1 MKKRRE
7 STSESVKPDVK
18 KRKTRTRIETGTGGF
33 SGKQQDSRPA
43 EPLRDSGGMN
53 EDIHSDVFEGVT
65 DAWYFHDLEG
75 RFLETNAAFR
85 RIFGY
90 PVDKPLPENFHV
102 EDLLPQDVKHLASGY
117 IETIIRD
124 HKSEGL
130 MKVSCRDGGERII
143 EYKNALVFDSKGNA
157 IGVRGMGRDIT
168 ERYLSRKEMKEIE
181 QRYRDIFDNVTDL
194 LFFHDLDGNFDL
206 KQCNPAVRQQLVG
219 GNPDIE
225 TVNIREFMPEAYRT
239 GFDEYLKRVKKN
251 GRDEGLFTITN
262 FAGRESVMEYRNSLV
277 SDKDGPIGVRGSA
290 RDITDRIVYERALQ
304 MSEEKYR
311 TILESIEHGYYEVD
325 TAGDFIFFNDSFCRI
340 FDIPKD
346 ELIGKSFK
354 TFIDEETAKKVFEVF
369 HAVYSTGRD
378 MMWTEWEFV
387 TRGGRKISFE
397 ASISCIMTRSG
408 KCRGFRGIVRD
419 VTERVT
425 FEQALKESESKYR
438 NILEGIEEGYYETDL
453 NGRYTFMND
462 SMCRITGFS
471 REELTGMSYKSCMD
485 DENVRRV
492 FEAFRQVFTSG
503 EPLKG
508 FGWDFTRKDGSKVQ
522 VESSILLIRDPQGR
536 SAGFKGILQDVT
548 ARKKAQEETRL
559 LEERLK
565 NAQKMEALGT
575 LAGGVA
581 HDLNNILSGM
591 VSYPEI
597 LLMKID
603 EDNPLRGPLE
613 KIQKS
618 GQKAAAVVQDLLTLA
633 RRGVAVKEIV
643 NLNDLIE
650 EYLESS
656 EFGRLQSFHPDV
668 ETDFRHDDSLLNII
682 GSPAHLSKGIMN
694 LISNAAEAMPAGGT
708 ITIETCN
715 LHPRDLGEYEGNV
728 KEEGWW
734 VSLSVTDTGKGIPD
748 EDIPR
753 IFEPFYTKKKM
764 GFSGTGLGLA
774 VVWGAVQDHGGSV
787 AVTSREGKTTFTL
800 NFPATSEQIAE
811 AKAKQLM
818 KDYQGKGEHILVVDD
833 SKEQREI
840 AADILMM
847 LGYRVDTVSS
857 GENAIAY
864 MKGHSADL
872 ILLDMIMEQGIDG
885 LETYERILELHPGQK
900 AIIASGYSETE
911 RVRQAQSRGAGRYI
925 KKPYLIEDLAMAVMQ
940 ELHKDRA

>member
-1 MKKRRE
+1 MKKGRE
-7 STSESVKPDVK
+7 NKQKPVKPDVK
-18 KRKTRTRIETGTGGF
+18 KKKTRTRTGTL
-33 SGKQQDSRPA
+33 SAGKPGLRPA
-43 EPLRDSGGMN
+43 DPRRGGGSVN
-53 EDIHSDVFEGVT
+53 KDIHRDVFDGVM

-85 RIFGY
+85 RMLGY
-90 PVDKPLPENFHV
+90 PENQPLPENFRI
-102 EDLLPQDVKHLASGY
+102 EDLLSEDMKHLVSGY
-117 IETIIRD
+117 IETIMRD
-124 HKSEGL
+124 RKSEGL
-130 MKVSCRDGGERII
+130 MRVSCPDGSEKFI
-143 EYKNALVFDSKGNA
+143 EYKNAMVFDGNGKA

-168 ERYLSRKEMKEIE
+168 ERYLARKEMKEIE

-219 GNPDIE
+219 GNPEIE
-225 TVNIREFMPEAYRT
+225 TVNIREFMPEAYRA
-239 GFDEYLKRVKKN
+239 GFDEYLERIKKN
-251 GRDEGLFTITN
+251 GRDEGLFTIIN

-277 SDKDGPIGVRGSA
+277 SDKNGPIGVRGSA
-290 RDITDRIVYERALQ
+290 RDITDRIIYERALR

-325 TAGDFIFFNDSFCRI
+325 TAGDITFFNDSFCRI

-346 ELIGKSFK
+346 ELIGKNYK
-354 TFIDEETAKKVFEVF
+354 TFIDEETAKKVYDVF
-369 HAVYSTGRD
+369 HTVYSTGRD
-378 MMWTEWEFV
+378 MMWTEWEFI
-387 TRGGRKISFE
+387 TRKGRKISFE

-419 VTERVT
+419 VTERVAT
-425 FEQALKESESKYR
+425 EQALKESESKYR

-453 NGRYTFMND
+453 KGRYTFMND

-471 REELTGMSYKSCMD
+471 REEMTGMSYKNCMD
-485 DENVRRV
+485 EENARRV
-492 FEAFRQVFTSG
+492 FEAFRHVFASG
-503 EPLKG
+503 EPMKG

-522 VESSILLIRDPQGR
+522 VESSILLIQDPQGR
-536 SAGFKGILQDVT
+536 PAGFKGILQDVSE
-548 ARKKAQEETRL
+548 RKKAQEQTRL

-581 HDLNNILSGM
+581 HDLNNILSGI
-591 VSYPEI
+591 VSYPEM

-603 EDNPLRGPLE
+603 KDDPLRGPLE

-633 RRGVAVKEIV
+633 RRGVAVKQV
-643 NLNDLIE
+643 VKLNGLIR

-656 EFGRLQSFHPDV
+656 EFGRLQSLHPNV
-668 ETDFRHDDSLLNII
+668 RIDFRHDDSLMNII
-682 GSPAHLSKGIMN
+682 GSPAHLSKAIMN
-694 LISNAAEAMPAGGT
+694 LISNAAEAMPKGGT

-715 LHPRDLGEYEGNV
+715 LQHRDLGECEGNI
-728 KEEGWW
+728 KEEGRW
-734 VSLSVTDTGKGIPD
+734 VSLSVTDTGKGIPA

-764 GFSGTGLGLA
+764 GYSGTGLGLA
-774 VVWGAVQDHGGSV
+774 VVWGAVQDHDGSV
-787 AVTSREGKTTFTL
+787 AVASREGKTTFTL
-800 NFPATSEQIAE
+800 NFPATSEQITE

-840 AADILMM
+840 AAEILMM

-857 GENAIAY
+857 GESAIEY

-900 AIIASGYSETE
+900 VIIASGYSETD
-911 RVRQAQSRGAGRYI
+911 RVKQAQSLGAGRYI

-940 ELHKDRA
+940 ELRKDRA

>member
-1 MKKRRE
+1 M
-7 STSESVKPDVK
+7 
-18 KRKTRTRIETGTGGF
+18 
-33 SGKQQDSRPA
+33 
-43 EPLRDSGGMN
+43 
-53 EDIHSDVFEGVT
+53 

-85 RIFGY
+85 RMLGY
-90 PVDKPLPENFHV
+90 PENQPLPENFRI
-102 EDLLPQDVKHLASGY
+102 EDLLSEDMKHLVSGY
-117 IETIIRD
+117 IETIMRD
-124 HKSEGL
+124 RKSEGL
-130 MKVSCRDGGERII
+130 MRVSCPDGSEKFI
-143 EYKNALVFDSKGNA
+143 EYKNAMVFDGNGKA

-168 ERYLSRKEMKEIE
+168 ERYLARKEMKEIE

-219 GNPDIE
+219 GNPEIE
-225 TVNIREFMPEAYRT
+225 TVNIREFMPEAYRA
-239 GFDEYLKRVKKN
+239 GFDEYLERIKKN
-251 GRDEGLFTITN
+251 GRDEGLFTIIN

-277 SDKDGPIGVRGSA
+277 SDKNGPIGVRGSA
-290 RDITDRIVYERALQ
+290 RDITDRIIYERALR

-325 TAGDFIFFNDSFCRI
+325 TAGDITFFNDSFCRI

-346 ELIGKSFK
+346 ELIGKNYK
-354 TFIDEETAKKVFEVF
+354 TFIDEETAKKVYDVF
-369 HAVYSTGRD
+369 HTVYSTGRD
-378 MMWTEWEFV
+378 MMWTEWEFI
-387 TRGGRKISFE
+387 TRKGRKISFE

-419 VTERVT
+419 VTERVAT
-425 FEQALKESESKYR
+425 EQALKESESKYR

-453 NGRYTFMND
+453 KGRYTFMND

-471 REELTGMSYKSCMD
+471 REEMTGMSYKNCMD
-485 DENVRRV
+485 EENARRV
-492 FEAFRQVFTSG
+492 FEAFRHVFTSG
-503 EPLKG
+503 EPMKG

-522 VESSILLIRDPQGR
+522 VESSILLIQDPQGR
-536 SAGFKGILQDVT
+536 PAGFKGILQDVSE
-548 ARKKAQEETRL
+548 RKKAQEQTRL

-581 HDLNNILSGM
+581 HDLNNILSGI
-591 VSYPEI
+591 VSYPEM

-603 EDNPLRGPLE
+603 KDDPLRGPLE

-633 RRGVAVKEIV
+633 RRGVAVKQVV
-643 NLNDLIE
+643 NLNGLIR

-656 EFGRLQSFHPDV
+656 EFGRPQSLHPNV
-668 ETDFRHDDSLLNII
+668 RVDFRHDDSLMNII
-682 GSPAHLSKGIMN
+682 GSPAHLSKAIMN
-694 LISNAAEAMPAGGT
+694 LISNAAEAMPKGGT

-715 LHPRDLGEYEGNV
+715 LQHRDLGECEGNI
-728 KEEGWW
+728 KEEGRW
-734 VSLSVTDTGKGIPD
+734 VSLSVTDTGKGIPA

-764 GFSGTGLGLA
+764 GYSGTGLGLA
-774 VVWGAVQDHGGSV
+774 VVWGAVQDHDGSV

-800 NFPATSEQIAE
+800 NFPATSEQITE

-840 AADILMM
+840 AAEILMM

-857 GENAIAY
+857 GESAIEY

-900 AIIASGYSETE
+900 VIIASGYSETD
-911 RVRQAQSRGAGRYI
+911 RVKQAQTLGAGRYI

-940 ELHKDRA
+940 ELRKDRA

>member
-1 MKKRRE
+1 MKKRWE
-7 STSESVKPDVK
+7 SKSKYVKPDVK
-18 KRKTRTRIETGTGGF
+18 KKRTRTRTETL
-33 SGKQQDSRPA
+33 SGEQPNPRPA
-43 EPLRDSGGMN
+43 DPRRDGGSAN
-53 EDIHSDVFEGVT
+53 KDIHSDVFEGVT

-90 PVDKPLPENFHV
+90 PENQPLPENFRV
-102 EDLLPQDVKHLASGY
+102 EDLLSRDMKHLVSGY

-130 MKVSCRDGGERII
+130 MKVSCRDGSERFI
-143 EYKNALVFDSKGNA
+143 EYKNALVFDSNGKA

-168 ERYLSRKEMKEIE
+168 ERYLARKEVKEIE

-219 GNPDIE
+219 GNTDIE
-225 TVNIREFMPEAYRT
+225 TVNIREFMPEAYRA
-239 GFDEYLKRVKKN
+239 GFDEYLERVKKN

-369 HAVYSTGRD
+369 HTVYSTGRD

-425 FEQALKESESKYR
+425 TEQALKESESKYR

-471 REELTGMSYKSCMD
+471 REEMTGMSYRSCMD
-485 DENVRRV
+485 EENARRV
-492 FEAFRQVFTSG
+492 FEAFTQVFTSG
-503 EPLKG
+503 EPMKG
-508 FGWDFTRKDGSKVQ
+508 FGWEFTRKDGSTVQ
-522 VESSILLIRDPQGR
+522 VESSILLIRDPQGH
-536 SAGFKGILQDVT
+536 SAGFKGILQDVSV
-548 ARKKAQEETRL
+548 RKKAQEETRL
-559 LEERLK
+559 LEEKLK

-656 EFGRLQSFHPDV
+656 EFDRLQSLHPDV
-668 ETDFRHDDSLLNII
+668 EIDFRHDDSLLNII

-715 LHPRDLGEYEGNV
+715 LHPRDLGEYEGSV

-925 KKPYLIEDLAMAVMQ
+925 KKPYLIEDLAMAVTQ